1 MQFKIS
7 KWQRETLEKLV
18 DQYEKSKTYRGENQ
32 VTQAFTIVPEKI
44 FSNYAS
50 DYVNVDDVRDFEC
63 QMKELEQKGI
73 ISIQWENHVIQHLA
87 ANPQKWEETYEVLG
101 RKELRYLEGEQIAL
115 YKGYLDYN
123 EILDCFCRE
132 QIKRLEE
139 GKKAKYALGEAD
151 KILKLCIFILENQ
164 EEILERELSIAVL
177 GDSKLWKEKYRSKV
191 CRLLKNYGDF
201 DDLLMGIDDKETEKI
216 ILGEYHVVSNPS
228 YIYFKGNAELLFKD
242 REMLRI
248 NLDRPVA
255 FTEKTIENIES
266 IKIWNKKVVT
276 VENLASFNR
285 LGREDS
291 FYIFLSGYHNQL
303 KQKLLCRIY
312 KENKRIEWHHFGD
325 IDPDG
330 FYIMEH
336 LKNGTGIPFEPMNMD
351 VSHLKKY
358 DAYAKPLEENDIRKA
373 KSLLNEH
380 KYSQIME
387 YMLKE
392 GKKLEQEIISW
403 MEK

>member
-1 MQFKIS
+1 
-7 KWQRETLEKLV
+7 
-18 DQYEKSKTYRGENQ
+18 
-32 VTQAFTIVPEKI
+32 
-44 FSNYAS
+44 
-50 DYVNVDDVRDFEC
+50 
-63 QMKELEQKGI
+63 
-73 ISIQWENHVIQHLA
+73 
-87 ANPQKWEETYEVLG
+87 
-101 RKELRYLEGEQIAL
+101 
-115 YKGYLDYN
+115 
-123 EILDCFCRE
+123 
-132 QIKRLEE
+132 
-139 GKKAKYALGEAD
+139 
-151 KILKLCIFILENQ
+151 
-164 EEILERELSIAVL
+164 
-177 GDSKLWKEKYRSKV
+177 
-191 CRLLKNYGDF
+191 
-201 DDLLMGIDDKETEKI
+201 MGIDDKETEKI